1 MLEKSFA
8 KENKK
13 SLKESAE
20 AQRLRAGQERL
31 VEILVA
37 IVTALVLWRGVQLT
51 LQGAVTPGDLL
62 VFITYLK
69 VAFKPMRQL
78 AKYTGQIAKATASGE
93 RIISLMEIE
102 PDVRDLR
109 GAQPAPPFQGAICCQ
124 NVTFAYRPEQGILRN
139 LSFDVDPGQRVAI
152 VGPSGSGKSTLVS
165 LLLRLYDP
173 IEGSVQIDGHDLREY
188 TLASLRPQISI
199 VLQDSVL
206 FAASVRDNIAYG
218 NPHATEDDIIAA
230 AQLANAHDF
239 ILNLPN
245 GYDTLLGERGATL
258 SGGQRQRIAIARAAI
273 RNAAILI
280 LDEPTSGLDNA
291 SEHAVTEA
299 LNRLTRDRTTF
310 WISHN
315 LHATQTADQIFYL
328 EAGSLLERGT
338 HEELMALNGHY
349 ARLYRLQTEPSAL
362 EGVGV

>member
-1 MLEKSFA
+1 
-8 KENKK
+8 
-13 SLKESAE
+13 
-20 AQRLRAGQERL
+20 
-31 VEILVA
+31 
-37 IVTALVLWRGVQLT
+37 VTALVLWRGVQLA

-62 VFITYLK
+62 VFVTYLK

-93 RIISLMEIE
+93 RIIHLMKTE
-102 PDVRDLR
+102 PDVQDLR
-109 GAQPAPPFQGAICCQ
+109 GAIAAPPFRGAVRCED
-124 NVTFAYRPEQGILRN
+124 VTFAYRTEQGILRY
-139 LSFDVDPGQRVAI
+139 LSFDVEAGQQVAI

-173 IEGSVQIDGHDLREY
+173 LEGRVLIDGHDLREY
-188 TLASLRPQISI
+188 TLASLRAQISI
-199 VLQDSVL
+199 VLQDSIL

-218 NPHATEDDIIAA
+218 SPDATDADIIAA

-239 ILNLPN
+239 IEALPD

-273 RNAAILI
+273 RNAPIVI

-291 SEHAVTEA
+291 SEQVVVEA
-299 LNRLTRDRTTF
+299 LQRLTRDRTTF

-315 LHATQTADQIFYL
+315 LRPTQNADQIFYL
-328 EAGSLLERGT
+328 EQGQLWERGT
-338 HEELMALNGHY
+338 YAELMRLNARY
-349 ARLYRLQTEPSAL
+349 ARLYRLQNAASTAPAIVHSYP
-362 EGVGV
+362 

>member
-1 MLEKSFA
+1 
-8 KENKK
+8 
-13 SLKESAE
+13 
-20 AQRLRAGQERL
+20 
-31 VEILVA
+31 
-37 IVTALVLWRGVQLT
+37 
-51 LQGAVTPGDLL
+51 
-62 VFITYLK
+62 
-69 VAFKPMRQL
+69 
-78 AKYTGQIAKATASGE
+78 
-93 RIISLMEIE
+93 
-102 PDVRDLR
+102 
-109 GAQPAPPFQGAICCQ
+109 CQ

-139 LSFDVDPGQRVAI
+139 LSFDVEPGQQVAI

-173 IEGSVQIDGHDLREY
+173 IEGSVSIDGHDLREY

-218 NPHATEDDIIAA
+218 NPHATDADVIAA

-239 ILNLPN
+239 ILNLPD
-245 GYDTLLGERGATL
+245 GYDTRLGERGATL

-273 RNAAILI
+273 RNAAIVI

-291 SEHAVTEA
+291 SEHVVTAA
-299 LNRLTRDRTTF
+299 LTRLTHERTTF

-315 LHATQTADQIFYL
+315 LQATRTADQIFYL

-338 HEELMALNGHY
+338 HDELMALNGRY
-349 ARLYRLQTEPSAL
+349 AQLYRLQTEHPLRES
-362 EGVGV
+362 VGV